1 MYLKHTPS
9 IIKPLAKD
17 LVFDLPNDRK
27 AIYVTFD
34 DGPHPEITPDVLRL
48 LDQYDAKATFFLIG
62 KNAEE
67 YPGIVKDIRAKGHS
81 VGLHGYAHLSGWKT
95 KNEIYVADIHR
106 CHEHVPSTLFRP
118 PYGEI
123 SLSQSKLLKKN
134 YSIVMW
140 SDLSA
145 DWDDSY
151 SVEDCFRFATEKVKP
166 GSIIVFHDSE
176 KARPRMLKS
185 LELALKFYADEG
197 FVLEAIPMP

>member
-17 LVFDLPNDRK
+17 LVFDIPNDRD

-34 DGPHPEITPDVLRL
+34 DGPHPEISPEVLRL
-48 LDQYDAKATFFLIG
+48 LDRFGAKATFFLIG
-62 KNAEE
+62 QNAEKH
-67 YPGIVKDIRAKGHS
+67 PGIVQDILDKGHS
-81 VGLHGYAHLSGWKT
+81 IGLHGYAHLSGWKT
-95 KNEIYVADIHR
+95 KNALYFADVHR
-106 CHEHVPSTLFRP
+106 GRQHVDSSLFRP

-123 SLSQSKLLKKN
+123 SFSQSKVLKK
-134 YSIVMW
+134 SFRIVMW

-151 SVEDCFRFATEKVKP
+151 SVDDCFRFATEKVKP

-176 KARPRMLKS
+176 KARPRMLEA
-185 LELALKFYADEG
+185 LERALEFYVKKG
-197 FVLEAIPMP
+197 FVLEPIPMP